1 MKREADPGK
10 PAISSPLNER
20 ERQSGNF
27 SRLIGGQPFQAS
39 DFSGQDSA

>member
-1 MKREADPGK
+1 MKREANPGK
-10 PAISSPLNER
+10 PTISSPLNER
-20 ERQSGNF
+20 ERQGKI